1 MSENIRILISFLVW
15 RTGLFIIA
23 FLSIYLLPQF
33 GNRFPYWDTTL
44 VTTNLPSW
52 IWGFGNFDGVH
63 YLRLVIYGYEGS
75 QFSQAF
81 FPLYPLLIKLLSFNN
96 HYFITASVIS
106 NVSFLIGIFIYY
118 KLLRF
123 DFNEKIAFKSVLLLL
138 AFPTAFYFASVY
150 GESLFFTLT
159 VVCFFF
165 LRKKKFMEAGFFAAL
180 ASATRILGLIFI
192 PIFIVEIYLSFK
204 KEKFKIN
211 NEQFIKSLISVIF
224 IPLGTIIYMWYL
236 KIAFNNP
243 LYFLTSQPAFG
254 AERSSIPIVM
264 LPQVIF
270 RYIKIL
276 FSVPINSWHF
286 FSSALELSFTIAAIA
301 LLVISFKKIKIIYW
315 LFAFGCLIIPTF
327 TGTLSSM
334 PRYILMIFL
343 LLPILVENIK
353 RYFILLLILFI
364 ILEML
369 LTSLFIR
376 GYWVA

>member
-1 MSENIRILISFLVW
+1 MSDNLNILVSFLVW
-15 RTGLFIIA
+15 RIGLFIVA
-23 FLSIYLLPQF
+23 FLSVLLLPQF
-33 GNRFPYWDTTL
+33 GSRFPYWDTTL
-44 VTTNLPSW
+44 VTTNLPTW

-81 FPLYPLLIKLLSFNN
+81 FPLYPLLIKLLTIKDQ
-96 HYFITASVIS
+96 YFVTAELIS
-106 NVSFLIGIFIYY
+106 NIFFLIGIFIFYR
-118 KLLRF
+118 LLKF
-123 DFNEKIAFKSVLLLL
+123 DFNEKIAFKSILLLL

-159 VVCFFF
+159 VICFFF
-165 LRKKKFMEAGFFAAL
+165 LRKKRFLEAGFLGAL

-192 PIFIVEIYLSFK
+192 PIFIIEIYLTFRK
-204 KEKFKIN
+204 GKIKLWS
-211 NEQFIKSLISVIF
+211 EEFIKSVISITF
-224 IPLGTIIYMWYL
+224 IPLGTIMYMWYL

-243 LYFLTSQPAFG
+243 FYFLTSQSFFG
-254 AERSSIPIVM
+254 AERSNTPFIM

-276 FSVPINSWHF
+276 FSVPINSWQF
-286 FSSALELSFTIAAIA
+286 FSSSLELSFTIAAVI
-301 LLVISFKKIKIIYW
+301 LLVISFKKIKLIYW
-315 LFAFGCLIIPTF
+315 LFTLGCFIIPTF

-334 PRYILMIFL
+334 PRYILMIFF
-343 LLPILVENIK
+343 LLPILVEISK
-353 RYFILLLILFI
+353 KYFIFVLILFL

-376 GYWVA
+376 GYWIA